1 MQIPTQN
8 LSNGFISEILE
19 LFKISN
25 NTPCND
31 VLLVHDRFLYTLLY
45 DKKSNYF
52 ELTSFLAVKDFS
64 EDYQSYLK
72 SMMKNYNPRID
83 FNFESYPDRDTEI
96 SIIFKYNLNDRNYI
110 EDIEIL
116 NLHNLFESFLYEANM
131 ICREICIR
139 RRIKELDSIDI

>member
-1 MQIPTQN
+1 MKNNQKQN
-8 LSNGFISEILE
+8 NPQKQSN
-19 LFKISN
+19 
-25 NTPCND
+25 
-31 VLLVHDRFLYTLLY
+31 LLTNLI
-45 DKKSNYF
+45 N
-52 ELTSFLAVKDFS
+52 
-64 EDYQSYLK
+64 EDYQSYVK
-72 SMMKNYNPRID
+72 SMMKNYDSRID

-96 SIIFKYNLNDRNYI
+96 SIIFKYNLNDRNSI

>member
-25 NTPCND
+25 ITSCND
-31 VLLVHDRFLYTLLY
+31 VLLVHDKFFYTLLY

-52 ELTSFLAVKDFS
+52 ELTSFLAVKDFT
-64 EDYQSYLK
+64 EDYQIYLK
-72 SMMKNYNPRID
+72 SMMKDYNSRID
-83 FNFESYPDRDTEI
+83 FNFESSPDRDTEI
-96 SIIFKYNLNDRNYI
+96 SIIFKYNLNDRNSI

-116 NLHNLFESFLYEANM
+116 NLHNLFESFLYKANM

-139 RRIKELDSIDI
+139 RRIKELDSIDV